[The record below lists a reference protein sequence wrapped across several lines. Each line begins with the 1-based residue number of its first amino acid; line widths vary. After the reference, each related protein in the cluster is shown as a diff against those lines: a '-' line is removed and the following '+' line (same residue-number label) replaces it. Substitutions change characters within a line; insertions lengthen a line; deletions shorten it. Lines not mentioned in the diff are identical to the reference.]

1 MNMKNK
7 LIPTLCSAAFAA
19 ALAFATTAS
28 AAEKPKPGE
37 KPPGVFPETA
47 AKPDTEIRA
56 AVQITEIG
64 CMRTLLILTRE
75 AKDLEKLI
83 AQRLTDVDFRVF
95 PSAQIVGEAVTAAQM
110 RQLGQENLA
119 DLVLTA
125 SVTTRVKNKF
135 GEFQI
140 NEGEATVQIS
150 NPVSG
155 ELLTTQTSRVLGERN
170 VDALEAERSSREK
183 ALDMAVREAIA
194 KGLEKA
200 HKNIV
205 HIATITS
212 VKDNNQLLVI
222 KEYIA
227 KMEGVYH
234 VRQITFDQAAGVA
247 ELEIIGSPKGEEF
260 WRAWLEKMP
269 RAIITVTVKAPAP
282 RKPRPA
288 PVAPSN
294 YPAWFQQSK

>member
-1 MNMKNK
+1 MKTN
-7 LIPTLCSAAFAA
+7 LIPSLCSAALAA
-19 ALAFATTAS
+19 ALALTATAA
-28 AAEKPKPGE
+28 AAEKPKSGE
-37 KPPGVFPETA
+37 KPPAVFPETT
-47 AKPDTEIRA
+47 AKPDAEIRV

-64 CMRTLLILTRE
+64 CMRTLLILTRD
-75 AKDLEKLI
+75 AKDLEKLV

-95 PSAQIVGEAVTAAQM
+95 PSAEIVGEAVSAAQM
-110 RQLGQENLA
+110 IAIGKENRA

-125 SVTTRVKNKF
+125 SVTTRVKNKL

-150 NPVSG
+150 NPVTG

-170 VDALEAERSSREK
+170 VDALDAERSSREK

-205 HIATITS
+205 HLATITS
-212 VKDNNQLLVI
+212 VKDNNQLLAI
-222 KEYIA
+222 KEHIA
-227 KMEGVYH
+227 KMDGVYH
-234 VRQITFDQAAGVA
+234 VRQISFDTDNRVA
-247 ELEIIGSPKGEEF
+247 ELEIIGSPKAEEF
-260 WRAWLEKMP
+260 WRAWLEKLP
-269 RAIITVTVKAPAP
+269 RTIITVTVKAPAP

-288 PVAPSN
+288 PVAHSY
-294 YPAWFQQSK
+294 YPPWYKESK

>member
-1 MNMKNK
+1 MKIK
-7 LIPTLCSAAFAA
+7 LIQTLRATAYAA
-19 ALAFATTAS
+19 ALTITTTAT
-28 AAEKPKPGE
+28 AAEKPKAGD
-37 KPPGVFPETA
+37 KPKAVYPETEA
-47 AKPDTEIRA
+47 RAEAEIRA

-95 PSAQIVGEAVTAAQM
+95 PSAQIVGETVSAAQM

-125 SVTTRVKNKF
+125 DVTTRVKNKF

-155 ELLTTQTSRVLGERN
+155 ELLTTQTSRVNGERN

-205 HIATITS
+205 HIATITG
-212 VKDNNQLLVI
+212 VKDNNQLLAI
-222 KEYIA
+222 KEYLT
-227 KMEGVYH
+227 KMNGVYH
-234 VRQITFDQAAGVA
+234 VRQISFEQSTGVA
-247 ELEIIGSPKGEEF
+247 QIEIIGSPKGEEF

-269 RAIITVTVKAPAP
+269 RAIITVTVKPPAA
-282 RKPRPA
+282 RVSRPA
-288 PVAPSN
+288 NGTPS
-294 YPAWFQQSK
+294 WFKSAK